1 MGRFLSG
8 TDGTKVA
15 NIQSHFLAA
24 ALVLRSEQR
33 AWRLAVFDFIPP
45 YVKYNFCHANALSP
59 IATSLPCIILPRH
72 ERFKE
77 AAGDADWSGARAAT
91 LCAGSRGR
99 KTIRSGAAAFA
110 GGQGEGNPYTTV
122 LRLRCRRGW
131 RRRHPPRGP
140 RSVLPVAERAPG
152 ASGGLK

>member
-1 MGRFLSG
+1 MGSFLSG
-8 TDGTKVA
+8 TDGTRVA
-15 NIQSHFLAA
+15 NIQSHFLTA

-33 AWRLAVFDFIPP
+33 AGRLAVFDFIPP

-110 GGQGEGNPYTTV
+110 GGQGEGNPYATV
-122 LRLRCRRGW
+122 LRLRCRRGGGG
-131 RRRHPPRGP
+131 RKQRP
-140 RSVLPVAERAPG
+140 AARA
-152 ASGGLK
+152 AL

>member
-1 MGRFLSG
+1 MGSFLSG
-8 TDGTKVA
+8 TDGTRVA
-15 NIQSHFLAA
+15 NIQSHFLTA

-33 AWRLAVFDFIPP
+33 AGRLAVFAFISP
-45 YVKYNFCHANALSP
+45 YVKYNFCYANALSP
-59 IATSLPCIILPRH
+59 IASSLPCIILPRH

-77 AAGDADWSGARAAT
+77 AAGDADWSGAGAAT

-99 KTIRSGAAAFA
+99 KTIRSGTAAFA
-110 GGQGEGNPYTTV
+110 GGQGEGNPYATV
-122 LRLRCRRGW
+122 LRLRCRRGGG
-131 RRRHPPRGP
+131 RRHPPRGP